1 MIHFLVIALVSVVVV
16 LVVVGAFI
24 PAFQASDITVGGTVY
39 WVCPFH

>member
-1 MIHFLVIALVSVVVV
+1 MTQFLVLGLFSIAIV

-24 PAFQASDITVGGTVY
+24 PAFQASDITVGGTVS